1 MVDMKTDKETMLP
14 EAGACVRWMQGGWTR
29 HVRGA
34 GFGLRVGGRGG
45 RKGKK
50 WVAAGNGRG
59 LENERKEQGS
69 MDGAGTAFGG
79 KAGRVEVELKVGE
92 GARERRV
99 KPARR
104 HESGAERAPGTVA
117 VGEQLSLRVK
127 SPIDGWL
134 KLYYFGMRDGRAVAL
149 WPRGGEE
156 GRLEAGKEYGIPGE
170 LHPQPLVETGPT
182 TAETGR
188 KERLLAVVTA
198 RRVDLPAAAVDSAGA
213 AFAARGGFA
222 AADEAVG
229 SLLDLPEDEWDYGL
243 FEMEVVHG

>member
-1 MVDMKTDKETMLP
+1 MEGPGM
-14 EAGACVRWMQGGWTR
+14 
-29 HVRGA
+29 
-34 GFGLRVGGRGG
+34 
-45 RKGKK
+45 
-50 WVAAGNGRG
+50 
-59 LENERKEQGS
+59 
-69 MDGAGTAFGG
+69 AFGG
-79 KAGRVEVELKVGE
+79 KAGRVEVELRVGE
-92 GARERRV
+92 GSRERRV

-104 HESGAERAPGTVA
+104 HDSGAERAPGTVA
-117 VGEQLSLRVK
+117 VGERLSLRVK

-149 WPRGGEE
+149 WPRDGEE

-170 LHPQPLVETGPT
+170 LYPQPLVETGPT

-229 SLLDLPEDEWDYGL
+229 SLLYLPEDEWDYGL